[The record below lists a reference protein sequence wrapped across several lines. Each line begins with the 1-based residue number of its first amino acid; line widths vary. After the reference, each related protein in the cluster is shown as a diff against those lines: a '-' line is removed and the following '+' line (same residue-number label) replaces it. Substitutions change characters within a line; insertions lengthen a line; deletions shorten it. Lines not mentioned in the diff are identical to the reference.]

1 MPLDLSKLKDLIEE
15 LEEKEKTSQVDLKLK
30 KLFGTNSSIN
40 SEITKKKKLLPT
52 EKKAYFDITNHFQLV
67 TSSIDDPSIAYEI
80 WIKGIL
86 PLILPIHGIEFE
98 EWDRICNIGDSDANL
113 EIDLK
118 KNWKA
123 FLQNKVQKGL
133 INEEIWE
140 LILEG
145 KKRLE
150 ALIEE

>member
-15 LEEKEKTSQVDLKLK
+15 LKEKEKASQIDLKLK
-30 KLFGTNSSIN
+30 KLFGTNNTIN
-40 SEITKKKKLLPT
+40 SGNTKKKELLLT

-67 TSSIDDPSIAYEI
+67 TSTIDDPSIAYEI

-86 PLILPIHGIEFE
+86 PLILPTHGIEFE
-98 EWDRICNIGDSDANL
+98 EWDRICNIGDSDINL
-113 EIDLK
+113 ETDLK
-118 KNWKA
+118 KSWKE
-123 FLQNKVQKGL
+123 FLQNKVQKGM

-145 KKRLE
+145 KKRMK
-150 ALIEE
+150 IMTEE